1 MEEKNNLEKKV
12 TSNAAK
18 VAGNALGGP
27 AGGMLANK
35 LAQTKVGKNL
45 ISHSNPLAKL
55 NQNRNRLSY
64 QTTSNSG
71 NPSED
76 NFDGSS
82 SNGEETLNSGLSS
95 SFEREDETPTKGKVK
110 GTIKPKTKIKII
122 TIILI
127 PFISL
132 FFSIAI
138 IGIIATNVM
147 APIMTVRDSITKL
160 AQNFTTGIEKFINFT
175 QGEGWMT
182 NEDSFFNYLDEQYN
196 KFTYTTSSGA
206 QLDIPLV
213 AATIHYSKM
222 VDLSQYEESVGVPD
236 EGYDSEDFE
245 QLGTFLSKD
254 QTVSFYDVAK
264 DKLGSVNTIWPGQK
278 RLLGHI
284 VKTEITVVDLPIGEA
299 LGYWNEFLQY
309 MGQSLLETSDDVLKA
324 IADFVI
330 IYDGSISYQEITGD
344 ALAGEKY
351 DYANV
356 VYEYQEFFHNFSELY
371 SRITGQAQTT
381 IDENGNTVPL
391 VDENGN
397 LVSNNSEGWL
407 KVPTPIIKRTMHY
420 GYDEYKQMKNEM
432 LKMRAILRSEGL
444 NFNTD
449 EDALSLAQNS
459 SNSELKDIY
468 ENYKKLESQY
478 MYSYTHY
485 LQNVYVPFTY
495 FYKQEYTQ
503 DQIDNIIDE
512 IYDQRDFY
520 NYLVNEPELASNCGG
535 SCTYP
540 INGEEVSNLK
550 VRLLQCSN
558 GDLGKPIPGEE
569 LVDFEKYV
577 LGVVYAEIGP
587 DAPAE
592 AIKTQAIAA
601 RSYALTR
608 PKEMGN
614 AAGLKLAKEG
624 ENWVLSIRNCTQ
636 DQVYCD
642 PDRGCSN
649 TTDPSKKGNST
660 TVYSGV
666 DTKPYKYKGPLPEDS
681 QARTIVMDVAGKVLL
696 DKNSNIVP
704 TTYTNKNQTRWKSQ
718 AREGMDYTEIL
729 MADYEKGHTI
739 STSLCSNVCNKATGD
754 YTQWKQSAYLGAPWA
769 NVVIGRGKTINDIGC
784 LVTSVAIQ
792 IARSG
797 VPLQNI
803 NGEFNPGTFVE
814 ALKSTGGFASEVLF
828 IWNSTSK
835 IAPSFQYQ
843 NSLYTNLTGLSKNS
857 KAQKIQDLINQ
868 GCYVVMEVKGNGDG
882 EHWVAVDYVDGSEV
896 YVMNPSRTETKVWD
910 SYPHN
915 WTSQARCYK
924 VIN

>member
-1 MEEKNNLEKKV
+1 MKEKNNLKDKV
-12 TSNAAK
+12 TGEAAK

-27 AGGMLANK
+27 AGGMLASK
-35 LAQTKVGKNL
+35 LVKTNAGKSLNA
-45 ISHSNPLAKL
+45 SRNPLDNL
-55 NQNRNRLSY
+55 NQNRNRLPH
-64 QTTSNSG
+64 QMTSNSG
-71 NPSED
+71 NLSED
-76 NFDGSS
+76 TFDGSS
-82 SNGEETLNSGLSS
+82 SNGEETINTGFSS

-122 TIILI
+122 AIILL
-127 PFISL
+127 SL
-132 FFSIAI
+132 IGLLWLIALV
-138 IGIIATNVM
+138 GIITTNVM
-147 APIMTVRDSITKL
+147 APIMIVRDNITKL

-182 NEDSFFNYLDEQYN
+182 EEDSFFWFLDKQYDEFQ
-196 KFTYTTSSGA
+196 KTTTNGA
-206 QLDIPLV
+206 ELDIPLV

-222 VDLSQYEESVGVPD
+222 VDLGQFEESVGIKD
-236 EGYDSEDFE
+236 ESIENFE
-245 QLGTFLSKD
+245 QLGDFLDKK
-254 QTVSFYDVAK
+254 QTVSFYDIAK

-284 VKTEITVVDLPIGEA
+284 VKTEISVDFFDYEVAKAKWNTFFNLMSQRIVTNLGAESPFANINPITSIGSFMDAYNEMKHYFEVNGNAFSGMGYDFDNAIYEA
-299 LGYWNEFLQY
+299 QEFLY
-309 MGQSLLETSDDVLKA
+309 L
-324 IADFVI
+324 
-330 IYDGSISYQEITGD
+330 
-344 ALAGEKY
+344 
-351 DYANV
+351 
-356 VYEYQEFFHNFSELY
+356 FSELF
-371 SRITGQAQTT
+371 
-381 IDENGNTVPL
+381 EK
-391 VDENGN
+391 
-397 LVSNNSEGWL
+397 SNNSTADESGFYFDESSGL
-407 KVPTPIIKRTMHY
+407 FLAPDIKRTMHY
-420 GYDEYKQMKNEM
+420 GYDEYKQMKTEM
-432 LKMRAILRSEGL
+432 LKMRAILRNEGID
-444 NFNTD
+444 FETD
-449 EDALSLAQNS
+449 EDVLSLAENS
-459 SNSELKDIY
+459 SNSALKEIY
-468 ENYKKLESQY
+468 ENYKGLESQY

-495 FYKQEYTQ
+495 FYNQEYTQ
-503 DQIDNIIDE
+503 EQIDNIIDE

-520 NYLVNEPELASNCGG
+520 NYLVNEPELVSNCSG

-592 AIKTQAIAA
+592 AIKAQAIAV

-614 AAGLKLAKEG
+614 AAGLKLEKEG

-649 TTDPSKKGNST
+649 TTNPSEKGNST

-666 DTKPYKYKGPLPEDS
+666 DTKPYKYKGPLPEDA
-681 QARTIVMDVAGKVLL
+681 QVRTIVMDVAGKVLL
-696 DKNSNIVP
+696 DKNGNIVP
-704 TTYTNKNQTRWKSQ
+704 TTYTNKNQTRWKNQ
-718 AREGMDYTEIL
+718 AKDGMDYTEIL
-729 MADYEKGHTI
+729 MADYVKGHTI

-803 NGEFNPGTFVE
+803 KDEFNPGTFVE

-843 NSLYTNLTGLSKNS
+843 DSLYTNLTGLSKNT
-857 KAQKIQDLINQ
+857 KAQKIQELINQ
-868 GCYVVMEVKGNGDG
+868 GCYVVMEVKGNGGG
-882 EHWVAVDYVDGSEV
+882 EHWVAIDYVEGSEV
-896 YVMNPSRTETKVWD
+896 YVMNPSRTETNVWK
-910 SYPHN
+910 SYDES
-915 WTSQARCYK
+915 WTTQARCYK

>member
-1 MEEKNNLEKKV
+1 MKENNKINDV
-12 TSNAAK
+12 TKNAAK
-18 VAGNALGGP
+18 QVGNTLGGP
-27 AGGMLANK
+27 VGGMLASK
-35 LAQTKVGKNL
+35 LAQN
-45 ISHSNPLAKL
+45 KL
-55 NQNRNRLSY
+55 GQNN
-64 QTTSNSG
+64 SNSANNPFNRVHRNQG
-71 NPSED
+71 QFHQSEPMNENPSELED
-76 NFDGSS
+76 NSSFDGSS
-82 SNGEETLNSGLSS
+82 SKKGETFNNGFSS
-95 SFEREDETPTKGKVK
+95 SFEREDETPKEGKVK
-110 GTIKPKTKIKII
+110 GTIKPKTKIKIVA
-122 TIILI
+122 IIL
-127 PFISL
+127 L
-132 FFSIAI
+132 TLIAFLWI
-138 IGIIATNVM
+138 IVPVIIVTNTM

-160 AQNFTTGIEKFINFT
+160 SQNFTTGIEKFINFA
-175 QGEGWMT
+175 QGGGWMT
-182 NEDSFFNYLDEQYN
+182 NEDSFFTYLDEQYN
-196 KFTYTTSSGA
+196 EFTRTTINGA
-206 QLDIPLV
+206 ELDIPLV

-222 VDLSQYEESVGVPD
+222 IDLDQYEESIGIPE
-236 EGYDSEDFE
+236 EGYNDEDFE

-254 QTVSFYDVAK
+254 QTVSFYNIAK

-284 VKTEITVVDLPIGEA
+284 VKTEITVGFFDYEVAMAKWDTFFNLLGQRIETNLGAESPLANINPITNVASFMDAYNQMKDYFETNGNA
-299 LGYWNEFLQY
+299 FSGLGYDFDNAIYEAQEFLY
-309 MGQSLLETSDDVLKA
+309 L
-324 IADFVI
+324 
-330 IYDGSISYQEITGD
+330 
-344 ALAGEKY
+344 
-351 DYANV
+351 
-356 VYEYQEFFHNFSELY
+356 FSELF
-371 SRITGQAQTT
+371 
-381 IDENGNTVPL
+381 EK
-391 VDENGN
+391 
-397 LVSNNSEGWL
+397 SNNSQADESGL
-407 KVPTPIIKRTMHY
+407 YFDDESGLFLAPDIKRTMHY
-420 GYDEYKQMKNEM
+420 GYDEYKQMKTEM
-432 LKMRAILRSEGL
+432 LKMRAILRSEGF
-444 NFNTD
+444 NFDTD
-449 EDALSLAQNS
+449 EDVLSLAENS
-459 SNSELKDIY
+459 SNLELKELHDNY
-468 ENYKKLESQY
+468 EKLESQY

-495 FYKQEYTQ
+495 FYNQEYTQ
-503 DQIDNIIDE
+503 EDIDNIIDE

-535 SCTYP
+535 SCVYP

-614 AAGLKLAKEG
+614 AAGLKLEKEG

-636 DQVYCD
+636 DQVYCN

-649 TTDPSKKGNST
+649 TTDPSEKGNST
-660 TVYSGV
+660 TVYSGT

-696 DKNSNIVP
+696 DKNGNIVP
-704 TTYTNKNQTRWKSQ
+704 TTYTNKNQTRWKEQ
-718 AREGMDYTEIL
+718 ARAGMDYTEIL

-769 NVVIGRGKTINDIGC
+769 NVVIGNGKTIDQIGC

-843 NSLYTNLTGLSKNS
+843 DSLYTNLTGLSQAS

-882 EHWVAVDYVDGSEV
+882 QHWVAIDYVEGSEV

-924 VIN
+924 VVN